1 MLAWYVEVRLTEVTL
16 LIPGFYND
24 ATFLSSL
31 EAALLAE
38 GFSARAW
45 APQPSNGDAPLE
57 VLASQL
63 VELIADSVE
72 PGQTVNLVG
81 FSMGGLICRLYVQQ
95 MGGIARVRRLIT
107 LATPHHG
114 TIMAY
119 LFKRPACYQMR
130 PGSAFLAELNRDL
143 APLQQV
149 NFTSIWTPLDLTI
162 VPATSSLLPVGEMI
176 QIWSPF
182 HATLPVDPRIVRQ
195 VITELRKSPATG
207 DGQTPGVSYSAS
219 QTLPADSTLA

>member
-1 MLAWYVEVRLTEVTL
+1 MTEVTL

-31 EAALLAE
+31 EAALLTE

-45 APQPSNGDAPLE
+45 AAKPSNGDAPLE
-57 VLASQL
+57 VLAFQL
-63 VELIADSVE
+63 AELIADSVA
-72 PGQTVNLVG
+72 PGQAVNLVG

-95 MGGIARVRRLIT
+95 MGGLSRVRRLIT

-130 PGSAFLAELNRDL
+130 PGSAFLAELNHDL
-143 APLQQV
+143 TSLQQL
-149 NFTSIWTPLDLTI
+149 NFSSIWTPLDLTI
-162 VPATSSLLPVGEMI
+162 VPATSSLMPVGEMI

-195 VITELRKSPATG
+195 VINELRKPAASG
-207 DGQTPGVSYSAS
+207 DEQTTSQPSTTA
-219 QTLPADSTLA
+219 QTLSTGATPA